1 MNKYEKL
8 FHSFLCEWLEWAR
21 SYDECNDDEHESFSP
36 HTGLC
41 CCLENYLENLG
52 YSWSMDNT
60 SEKNRTYLATMQL
73 FRSTLFQDGLCQIF
87 PFGEVTYDRDAE
99 DGTQHKNKDRILWVE
114 KTINKL
120 EAK

>member
-1 MNKYEKL
+1 MNRYEKL

-21 SYDECNDDEHESFSP
+21 SYNECDDDEHESFSP

-41 CCLENYLENLG
+41 CCLENYLEHHG
-52 YSWSMDNT
+52 HFPTFYADSREVYRNT
-60 SEKNRTYLATMQL
+60 MKVLWEM
-73 FRSTLFQDGLCQIF
+73 FGEDGLCTSF
-87 PFGEVTYDRDAE
+87 PFGQEAYDKDAHN
-99 DGTQHKNKDRILWVE
+99 GTQHKNKDRILWVE